1 MKKSG
6 SKSITKINTQ
16 IETIKIE
23 SDSEDNPTIG
33 KNIPYK
39 FEEDSNQVQEIID
52 IEETVE
58 NLKSG
63 SQSSISTSASRN
75 NLNSK
80 DNNFQDKGEV
90 KNTMFNISQRT
101 KRILDKINEKNKKA
115 KLKNEL
121 NNENDNNL
129 NKIKFIGKKIKNSGI
144 NINKKS
150 KARPIKLSMKTKE
163 VIKKLKDV
171 RKNRFDNIQDDKSK
185 KTYIRKSSFSSLHVK
200 FENLIQPSR
209 ELRLPITYKKLYDSF
224 IALEGTLNRN
234 YKLSTSKNYNY
245 FSNIKSIIE
254 SYTHR
259 TFSFSTLKQILY
271 IVPHFYILKYVNNPS
286 INPVF
291 SMKEKL
297 EKNKD
302 LMICIP
308 HDFKERINRNYSKD
322 FNFLDINYF
331 LEESNNFKPLIR
343 NMTEREMNERKNIFK
358 NILNNLVNQY
368 HEKFLKEKKI
378 KIKFNPLNQKTWH
391 HDFDPDAQ
399 CLPIP
404 QFELPPPPEN
414 KSIFEETINNN
425 DIKKQLSLINKEEK
439 KENIKTKSKD
449 KNTIV
454 NKFVSAEYLQKIRDK
469 EKEKKIIKEINE
481 YNYYHNLQNDKN
493 KVLKYL
499 LLQIKTLLMTH
510 NKSME
515 LNELSE
521 LIINS
526 NIIFKDY
533 FQDKQ
538 KLNQV
543 IINFFEKNKD
553 FININ
558 KHSVYG
564 LIVTLENSDYVIPE
578 DLNDIK

>member
-1 MKKSG
+1 
-6 SKSITKINTQ
+6 
-16 IETIKIE
+16 
-23 SDSEDNPTIG
+23 
-33 KNIPYK
+33 
-39 FEEDSNQVQEIID
+39 
-52 IEETVE
+52 
-58 NLKSG
+58 
-63 SQSSISTSASRN
+63 
-75 NLNSK
+75 
-80 DNNFQDKGEV
+80 
-90 KNTMFNISQRT
+90 
-101 KRILDKINEKNKKA
+101 
-115 KLKNEL
+115 
-121 NNENDNNL
+121 
-129 NKIKFIGKKIKNSGI
+129 
-144 NINKKS
+144 
-150 KARPIKLSMKTKE
+150 
-163 VIKKLKDV
+163 
-171 RKNRFDNIQDDKSK
+171 
-185 KTYIRKSSFSSLHVK
+185 
-200 FENLIQPSR
+200 
-209 ELRLPITYKKLYDSF
+209 
-224 IALEGTLNRN
+224 
-234 YKLSTSKNYNY
+234 
-245 FSNIKSIIE
+245 
-254 SYTHR
+254 
-259 TFSFSTLKQILY
+259 
-271 IVPHFYILKYVNNPS
+271 
-286 INPVF
+286 
-291 SMKEKL
+291 
-297 EKNKD
+297 
-302 LMICIP
+302 
-308 HDFKERINRNYSKD
+308 
-322 FNFLDINYF
+322 
-331 LEESNNFKPLIR
+331 
-343 NMTEREMNERKNIFK
+343 MNERKNIFK